1 MVDTGAEHSA
11 VTQPGSP
18 LSQKYAAIIG
28 AMRNWAHHP
37 LLVSRQCNLGSHEVR
52 HEFLHLPDC
61 PVALMGK
68 DLLCKLRAQITF
80 DSDGITALKL
90 RGPEAKALTLMV
102 MQSRKCSSMPLRE
115 GLLKFLSFRQDSRF
129 MG

>member
-1 MVDTGAEHSA
+1 
-11 VTQPGSP
+11 
-18 LSQKYAAIIG
+18 
-28 AMRNWAHHP
+28 
-37 LLVSRQCNLGSHEVR
+37 
-52 HEFLHLPDC
+52 
-61 PVALMGK
+61 MGK